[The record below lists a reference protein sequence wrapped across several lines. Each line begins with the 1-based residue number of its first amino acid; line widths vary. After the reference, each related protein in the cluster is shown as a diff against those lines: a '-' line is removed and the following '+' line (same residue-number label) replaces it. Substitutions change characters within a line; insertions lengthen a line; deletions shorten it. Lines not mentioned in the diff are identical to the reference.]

1 MIRLLIDSLRED
13 QAMSGVLPLHDRVLV
28 KRVEVAERT
37 PGGVLIPD
45 TAQEKPVEGDVLAVG
60 PGTRDGVGVIHPL
73 DVKVGDRVVFGK
85 WAGTELLIE
94 GEDRLILKEADI
106 LGVLPGNVSKAKAA

>member
-1 MIRLLIDSLRED
+1 
-13 QAMSGVLPLHDRVLV
+13 MSGFLPLHDRVLV
-28 KRVEVAERT
+28 KRVEVAERSL
-37 PGGVLIPD
+37 GGVLIPD
-45 TAQEKPVEGDVLAVG
+45 TAEEKPVEGDVLAIG
-60 PGTRDGVGVIHPL
+60 PGTRDGVGVVHPL

-85 WAGTELLIE
+85 GAGTELLIE